1 MKKIMSI
8 FLSLILLLSLIGC
21 GDSSND
27 YENDY
32 EATDSSYEDNYD
44 YETTDSS
51 YEDNYD
57 YNNNIGTNAD
67 NTNNNSNNNY
77 TPPVTTHTHYY
88 SSTVTR
94 EATCGKEGVRT
105 YKCSC
110 GDTYTESISKKS
122 YHDWEYATCSSP
134 KKCKD
139 CGETEGA
146 PKEHD
151 YRNYDG
157 YKCSMCGQVDPNV
170 QNTLSKCS
178 LQLPT
183 LPKSITY
190 YGYSNK
196 IYSKVDVTN
205 ITYQFEYYDDGKVI
219 LTAKFSGKKTYDH
232 NGAGQ
237 SSSCRIGWKLYD
249 PTGNVFRTGTFS
261 SPNIAM
267 GESFANQEEDLIYN
281 FEAANPGAYRLEILD
296 VN

>member
-1 MKKIMSI
+1 MSI

-21 GDSSND
+21 SDSSND
-27 YENDY
+27 YKKGY

-57 YNNNIGTNAD
+57 YNNNS
-67 NTNNNSNNNY
+67 NNNNNNNNY

-88 SSTVTR
+88 SSTITR
-94 EATCGKEGVRT
+94 EATCGEEGIIT

-122 YHDWEYATCSSP
+122 YHNWENATCSSP
-134 KKCKD
+134 QKCKV
-139 CGETEGA
+139 CGKTEGTA
-146 PKEHD
+146 KEHN
-151 YRNYDG
+151 YKKYDG
-157 YKCSMCGQVDPNV
+157 YKCSMCGQVDSNV

-178 LQLPT
+178 LLLPT
-183 LPKSITY
+183 LPESITY

-196 IYSKVDVTN
+196 IYSKVNVTN
-205 ITYQFEYYDDGKVI
+205 ITYQFEYYGDGKVT
-219 LTAKFSGKKTYDH
+219 LTAKFSGEKTYDH

-237 SSSCRIGWKLYD
+237 SSRCRIGWKLYD
-249 PTGNVFRTGTFS
+249 PSGNVFRSGTFS
-261 SPNIAM
+261 SPSIAM
-267 GESFANQEEDLIYN
+267 GEMFTNQEEDLIYN
-281 FEAANPGAYRLEILD
+281 FEAANPGAYRLEILN